1 MKVYIV
7 TSGCY
12 SDYSIDAVFTD
23 RKKAEMYCAIHNE
36 EDQDIEEW
44 ETEDDSITVDKPV
57 LKRWVGI
64 RTRDG
69 VSKVE
74 EEGYCLNSI
83 FHVHE
88 KYYYGGYDRII
99 MSTSIDKTAEQ
110 AQKIMYDK
118 LAAWKYE
125 KEMGLK
131 CK

>member
-23 RKKAEMYCAIHNE
+23 RKKAEMYCAIHNV

-64 RTRDG
+64 HKSNG
-69 VSKVE
+69 LSEVE
-74 EEGYCLNSI
+74 EEGYCLTPI
-83 FHVHE
+83 FQVCE

-99 MSTSIDKTAEQ
+99 MSTSMDKTAEQ

-125 KEMGLK
+125 KEMR
-131 CK
+131 